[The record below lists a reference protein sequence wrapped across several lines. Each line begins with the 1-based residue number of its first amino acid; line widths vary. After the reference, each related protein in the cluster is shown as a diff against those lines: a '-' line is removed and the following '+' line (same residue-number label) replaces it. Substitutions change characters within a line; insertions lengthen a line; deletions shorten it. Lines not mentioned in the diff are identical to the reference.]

1 MDSQRDNT
9 PGFWRRLRVTPA
21 DGAVCSQLEDDFH
34 CMSVTV
40 HHRDGFAV
48 SIEPQIHR
56 APWTTCPGAEATL
69 TQTFRDLPLSKF
81 AEQAGQKR
89 QNCTH
94 LFDLAVL
101 AAAHAADSETQ
112 IYDILVSDPVAGERS
127 AEIRRNGE
135 LVLHWKDKAFVLSW
149 PEELAGQR
157 LDKLRQ
163 WIDRQDEATQ
173 EAARL
178 LQWGMMLAHGRTIPL
193 ADQSDASKMP
203 SNCYTFQPERAR
215 RARRVGEIIDFSH
228 GSARPL
234 DNVEPALPPS
244 VCRA

>member
-1 MDSQRDNT
+1 VDSHCESA
-9 PGFWRRLRVTPA
+9 PGFWRRLRVTPTKL
-21 DGAVCSQLEDDFH
+21 AVCSQLEDDFH

-40 HHRDGFAV
+40 HHDGGVAQSV
-48 SIEPQIHR
+48 EPTIHR

-81 AEQAGQKR
+81 TERAGQKR

-101 AAAHAADSETQ
+101 AAAHAADSDTL
-112 IYDILVSDPVAGERS
+112 IYDIVVSDPLAGERS

-135 LVLHWKDKAFVLSW
+135 LVLHWKDKAFVLTW
-149 PEELAGQR
+149 PEAIAGQR

-244 VCRA
+244 VRRA

>member
-1 MDSQRDNT
+1 MDSQRDNP

-21 DGAVCSQLEDDFH
+21 ETAVCSQLEDDFH

-40 HHRDGFAV
+40 HHRDGLAV

-56 APWTTCPGAEATL
+56 APWTTCPRAEATL
-69 TQTFRDLPLSKF
+69 TQTFGDLPLSKF

-101 AAAHAADSETQ
+101 AAAHAADSETL
-112 IYDILVSDPVAGERS
+112 IYDIVVSDPVAGERS
-127 AEIRRNGE
+127 AEIQCNGT
-135 LVLHWKDKAFVLSW
+135 LLLSWKDQAFVLSW

-244 VCRA
+244 VRRA